1 MDLRQLNALVAV
13 ADHGTFS
20 AAADALATVQSNVSA
35 HVARLEREL
44 GVTLVDRAAGCLT
57 DEGEAVVARARRVS
71 AELEA
76 LIGDLSALRH
86 DVAGTVRLGLIG
98 TTARWLLPR
107 LLELAGARHPRL
119 HLVAVEGSST
129 VLDPQLSAGNLD
141 LAVLNLPLAA
151 RDLSA
156 TPLFEEDL
164 VLVVPH
170 GHPLAARGDLEPG
183 DLAGLGLLL
192 PLPGTA
198 FRSDIDA
205 ALEPAGVALSPK
217 AEVDGVRL
225 IASLTFD
232 GLGPS
237 ILPATAVPAFLRH
250 LWCPVRVRGMPRR
263 RVGVAQRA
271 RSLPSAP
278 VRAVLDLLH
287 EVTSDPSV
295 TPDGLH
301 PAEGGPPLAESAPR
315 PPPTN
320 HETG

>member
-76 LIGDLSALRH
+76 LVADLSALRH

-170 GHPLAARGDLEPG
+170 DHRLASRGDLEPG
-183 DLAGLGLLL
+183 DLAGVSLLL

-205 ALEPAGVALSPK
+205 ALEPAGIALSAK

-237 ILPATAVPAFLRH
+237 ILPATAVPAFLRQS
-250 LWCPVRVRGMPRR
+250 WCPVRVRGMPRR

-278 VRAVLDLLH
+278 VRAVLDLLR
-287 EVTSDPSV
+287 EVTSDSSV
-295 TPDGLH
+295 IPDGLH
-301 PAEGGPPLAESAPR
+301 PAEGRPPPAEPAPR
-315 PPPTN
+315 PPPTDP
-320 HETG
+320 ETG

>member
-44 GVTLVDRAAGCLT
+44 GVVLVDRAAGCLT
-57 DEGEAVVARARRVS
+57 EEGEAVVARARRVS
-71 AELEA
+71 SELEA

-98 TTARWLLPR
+98 TTARWLLPP

-141 LAVLNLPLAA
+141 LAVLNLPPAA
-151 RDLSA
+151 RDLSV

-164 VLVVPH
+164 VLVVPRD
-170 GHPLAARGDLEPG
+170 HPLAARGDLEPEE
-183 DLAGLGLLL
+183 LARLDLLL

-198 FRSDIDA
+198 FRSEIDA
-205 ALEPAGVALSPK
+205 ALGPAGVTLSPR

-237 ILPATAVPAFLRH
+237 ILPASAVPAFLRP
-250 LWCPVRVRGMPRR
+250 LWCAVQVRGIPRR
-263 RVGVAQRA
+263 QVGVAQRA
-271 RSLPSAP
+271 RNLPSAP
-278 VRAVLDLLH
+278 VRAVLGLLH
-287 EVTSDPSV
+287 ELTSDSAV

-301 PAEGGPPLAESAPR
+301 PADGRPSPPVPGPS
-315 PPPTN
+315 PTRRDS
-320 HETG
+320 G